1 MPRSSLAAFT
11 ALWRAYGE
19 GRIERSLDLLD
30 AECELVLLDGESTFR
45 GHDGI
50 RRWLEDVRHEW
61 KTLTVTYAEVHE
73 ADPTCIVGIGRVSGT
88 SADGAR
94 TLDAPLACVGE
105 FRDGR
110 LVRAKAFAD
119 TDDAMRYVRSREQRD
134 GTAA

>member
-1 MPRSSLAAFT
+1 MPRSSLAAFS

-19 GRIERSLDLLD
+19 GRLERSLDLLD
-30 AECELVLLDGESTFR
+30 ADCELVLLDGESTFH

-50 RRWLEDVRHEW
+50 RRWLDGVRRDW

-73 ADPTCIVGIGRVSGT
+73 ADPTRIVGIGRVSGT
-88 SADGAR
+88 SADGSR
-94 TLDAPLACVGE
+94 TLDVPLACVGE

-110 LVRAKAFAD
+110 LVGARAF
-119 TDDAMRYVRSREQRD
+119 DDRDAAMRYVRERRQ